1 VSNAWNLKEALRTR
15 LAAEKGTPF
24 YRPGPARVAM
34 VYPSPYRAGMSSLGF
49 QWIAGLLADAGFSVE
64 RVFLPDDA
72 EAWRTS
78 KLKPV
83 SMETHTALGQFPL
96 LAFSVA
102 YELEL
107 AGLVEVLELAGI
119 PPLRADRTPGHPKI
133 LIGGPL
139 TFSNP
144 LPIGPFADAVLLGE
158 ADDTVVPAV
167 EGFFETGRLD
177 HIADLPG
184 GWLPEAMG
192 EHLPPVGR
200 ADDTHLPA
208 RSRIRSS
215 DAELHDMFLVEGE
228 RGCHRACTFCVMRR
242 STNGGM
248 RLVTPEKLLSLV
260 PEDTPRVGLV
270 GAAISDHPQLV
281 GLLESLVAAGK
292 GIGIS
297 SLRADRVALKPDI
310 PRLLRAG
317 GYQTLTVASDAASQR
332 LRRTIM
338 KGTTEAHLVAC
349 AEAAREH
356 KYRTLKV
363 YMMVGVPDETDADI
377 DELITFTRQLAAIHP
392 TALGIAPFVP
402 KRNTPLDGA
411 QFAGIPVVEAR
422 LARLT
427 AGLRG
432 ARAEVRPTSARWAWV
447 EHKLASAGLAGG
459 HITLR
464 AVHGGGT
471 FAAWKKA
478 FKEADD
484 AAERPWRGWEGATV

>member
-1 VSNAWNLKEALRTR
+1 VSTAWTLKEALRAR
-15 LAAEKGTPF
+15 LAAERGPPF
-24 YRPGPARVAM
+24 YAPGSQRVAM

-64 RVFLPDDA
+64 RVFLPDDV

-78 KLKPV
+78 KLRPI
-83 SMETHTALGQFPL
+83 SMETHTALGQFPI

-107 AGLVEVLELAGI
+107 AGLVEILELAGI

-167 EGFFETGRLD
+167 EGFFQTGRFD
-177 HIADLPG
+177 HVADLPG
-184 GWLPEAMG
+184 GWIPATMG

-208 RSRIRSS
+208 RSRIRSP
-215 DAELHDMFLVEGE
+215 DTELHDMFLLEGE

-248 RLVTPEKLLSLV
+248 RLVPPEALLSYI
-260 PEDTPRVGLV
+260 PEDAPRVGLV

-281 GLLESLVAAGK
+281 GLLQSLVAAGK

-310 PRLLRAG
+310 PRLLREG
-317 GYQTLTVASDAASQR
+317 GYKTLTVASDAASQR

-338 KGTTEAHLVAC
+338 KGTTEAHLLAC
-349 AEAAREH
+349 AEAARLH

-363 YMMVGVPDETDADI
+363 YMMVGVPDEQDDDI
-377 DELITFTRQLAAIHP
+377 EELITFTRQLAAIHHV
-392 TALGIAPFVP
+392 ALGIAPFVP

-411 QFAGIPVVEAR
+411 VFAGIPVVEAR
-422 LARLT
+422 LARIT

-432 ARAEVRPTSARWAWV
+432 SRAEVRPTSARWAWV
-447 EHKLASAGLAGG
+447 EHKLASAGQAGG
-459 HITLR
+459 HITIE
-464 AVHGGGT
+464 AVHGGGN

-478 FKEADD
+478 FKAAED
-484 AAERPWRGWEGATV
+484 ATERPWRGWEGATV